1 MSRRR
6 ILVLED
12 HDRHRRMLDARLRS
26 FPTLAEVIAFG
37 SLAPFC
43 ERRLGQDTLGPFDA
57 AILDMQLPDG
67 CGLDVI
73 PLLGEAR
80 VIIATASPEEV
91 PPEVR
96 QAHPVVAKG
105 PGWIAKI
112 EEILRQ

>member
-1 MSRRR
+1 MTRRR

-12 HDRHRRMLDARLRS
+12 HDAHREMLVARLRS
-26 FPTLAEVIAFG
+26 FPTRAEVIAC
-37 SLAPFC
+37 SRVAEAVREIRLAPFS
-43 ERRLGQDTLGPFDA
+43 A

-67 CGLDVI
+67 SGPDVI

-80 VIIATASPEEV
+80 IIIATASPEEV
-91 PPEVR
+91 PREVR

-112 EEILRQ
+112 EELLRQ